1 MVDAEH
7 SRERSARAQ
16 LLLPVYVPTAMLAFG
31 QGLLLPTLPAY
42 ARSFHVSF
50 ALASLAIAA
59 AAIGTLLADLPA
71 GLVLGR
77 LGLRPT
83 MLLGAGLAAVATAA
97 AGSAHVF
104 PELIAYRLVEGVGWS
119 MWGLSR
125 HAFITE
131 SIDPRQRGRAISV
144 FGGLNR
150 IGLFAGPAVGGLV
163 GAAAGL
169 RASFFVASG
178 LSVVALVICAIFVS
192 DTRVVVHADRRLR
205 WELVRA
211 MLVANRRDL
220 SAASVAQTFAQLI
233 RAGRQAIIPFFG
245 QAVLGLNVA
254 QIGAIQS
261 ASSTVDMLLFVPAGY
276 IMDRFGRKVTSVP
289 SFAVMALGMACIPFT
304 HSYLT
309 LMGAAV
315 IIGFG
320 NGLGSGAMMTLGADL
335 APRGATGEF
344 LGLWHL
350 IGDAGSAGGPLAVG
364 WLTDS
369 VGFDGASFALA
380 GVGVAASLTLALLV
394 RETRLAALPT
404 AQSP

>member
-1 MVDAEH
+1 VVDAEH

-16 LLLPVYVPTAMLAFG
+16 LVLPVYVPTALLALG

-42 ARSFHVSF
+42 ARSFNVSF
-50 ALASLAIAA
+50 GLASIAIAA

-77 LGLRPT
+77 LGLKPT
-83 MLLGAGLAAVATAA
+83 MLLGAGLAAIATAA
-97 AGSAHVF
+97 AGSAQIF
-104 PELIAYRLVEGVGWS
+104 PELIAARLVEGVGWS

-131 SIDPRQRGRAISV
+131 SIDPRQRGRAISI
-144 FGGLNR
+144 FGGISR
-150 IGLFAGPAVGGLV
+150 IGLFAGPAVGGVV
-163 GAAAGL
+163 GSAFGL
-169 RASFFVASG
+169 RASFFVATG
-178 LSVVALVICAIFVS
+178 LSVVALVISAIYVT
-192 DTRVVVHADRRLR
+192 DTRIVVHTSRQMR
-205 WELVRA
+205 WSLVRA
-211 MLVANRRDL
+211 MIKANRRDL
-220 SAASVAQTFAQLI
+220 ASASVAQTFAQLI

-245 QAVLGLNVA
+245 EAVLGLNVA
-254 QIGAIQS
+254 QIGTIQS

-289 SFAVMALGMACIPFT
+289 SFAVMALGMACIPFA
-304 HSYLT
+304 HSYVML
-309 LMGAAV
+309 LGAAV

-344 LGLWHL
+344 LGLWRL
-350 IGDAGSAGGPLAVG
+350 VGDTGSAGGPLVVG
-364 WLTDS
+364 SLTDAI
-369 VGFDGASFALA
+369 GFDGASFALA
-380 GVGVAASLTLALLV
+380 GIGVAASLTLALLV
-394 RETRLAALPT
+394 RETRMAPLPT

>member
-1 MVDAEH
+1 VVDAEH

-16 LLLPVYVPTAMLAFG
+16 LVLPVYVPTALLALG

-42 ARSFHVSF
+42 ARSFNVSF
-50 ALASLAIAA
+50 GLASIAIAA

-77 LGLRPT
+77 LGLKPT

-97 AGSAHVF
+97 AGSAHAF
-104 PELIAYRLVEGVGWS
+104 PELVAARLVEGVGWS

-131 SIDPRQRGRAISV
+131 AIDPRQRGRAISI
-144 FGGLNR
+144 FGGISR
-150 IGLFAGPAVGGLV
+150 IGLFAGPAVGGFV
-163 GAAAGL
+163 GSAFGL
-169 RASFFVASG
+169 RASFFVATG
-178 LSVVALVICAIFVS
+178 LSVVALVISAIYVT
-192 DTRVVVHADRRLR
+192 DTRIVVHTSRQLR
-205 WELVRA
+205 WSLVRA
-211 MLVANRRDL
+211 MIRANRRDL
-220 SAASVAQTFAQLI
+220 AAASVAQTFAQLI

-245 QAVLGLNVA
+245 EAVLGLNVA
-254 QIGAIQS
+254 QIGTIQS

-289 SFAVMALGMACIPFT
+289 SFAVMALGMACIPFA
-304 HSYLT
+304 HSYIAL
-309 LMGAAV
+309 LGAAV

-344 LGLWHL
+344 LGLWRL
-350 IGDAGSAGGPLAVG
+350 VGDTGAAGGPLVVG
-364 WLTDS
+364 TLTDGI
-369 VGFDGASFALA
+369 GFDGAAIALA
-380 GVGVAASLTLALLV
+380 GIGVAASLTLALLV
-394 RETRLAALPT
+394 RETRMASLPT